1 MSRLSRLIPVLVLSI
16 LCSAPALPL
25 WAASAA
31 PASSSSATPVGPAV
45 VLDGMLTRFAN
56 EMIPLVQAMPAD
68 KFDFAPSQGQFQ
80 GVRTFAQQVV
90 HVAQANDHY
99 FGSISTLAPP
109 QIPNA
114 ASLKTKAQVLQVLQD
129 SIAYGHRVIATIT
142 VENAFVA
149 MGSGRSLH
157 TRVGTAAAAIA
168 HGYDH
173 YGQLVEYLRMNGIVP
188 PASRH

>member
-1 MSRLSRLIPVLVLSI
+1 MPRLLRLIPVLALSI
-16 LCSAPALPL
+16 LCSAAAMPL
-25 WAASAA
+25 WAAPVA
-31 PASSSSATPVGPAV
+31 PASSNTSVSPAQ
-45 VLDGMLTRFAN
+45 VLDDMLTHFAN

-99 FGSISTLAPP
+99 FGSISPVPPP

-114 ASLKTKAQVLQVLQD
+114 ASLKTKSQVIQVLQD

-142 VENAFVA
+142 AENAFAV
-149 MGSGRSLH
+149 MGSGHPMR
-157 TRVGTAAAAIA
+157 TRAGTAAAAIA